1 MNSMNEEVIKLLE
14 DFGLNKAEAK
24 VYFALISGSG
34 NAKELSK
41 KSGVPYTKIH
51 TILLSLEKKG
61 IIKSSNDRP
70 KIYYI
75 KEGGLEE
82 YKIKLHRE
90 IDDKYEKIRNILKE
104 KERPSIWIIRNYE
117 EILNKAHEMLLS
129 SKNEVKIAIPEYFIF
144 YEKIT
149 PILIMMKNRGI
160 KVNILISDKISP
172 KLLMDFATVKV
183 GDIMFG
189 GGIIVDN
196 SEVLILVNAYNGIVA
211 LWTDNIGLVK
221 MASAYFDFLWSR
233 F

>member
-1 MNSMNEEVIKLLE
+1 
-14 DFGLNKAEAK
+14 
-24 VYFALISGSG
+24 
-34 NAKELSK
+34 
-41 KSGVPYTKIH
+41 
-51 TILLSLEKKG
+51 
-61 IIKSSNDRP
+61 
-70 KIYYI
+70 
-75 KEGGLEE
+75 
-82 YKIKLHRE
+82 E
-90 IDDKYEKIRNILKE
+90 IF
-104 KERPSIWIIRNYE
+104 
-117 EILNKAHEMLLS
+117 NKAHEMLLS

-160 KVNILISDKISP
+160 KVNILISDKISS